1 MDEAIDI
8 SGRKYKA
15 AAKLKW
21 IFAQA
26 VLAHADRFGS
36 FASASIVSAQQMKQV
51 GFLKAHRFVSLA
63 LIINRKREGDA
74 GLLAEVAGIARI
86 AQSDGGQASAFLAK
100 LLFEF
105 AQLRDM
111 LTAENSAVMAE
122 KNNDRRRIGPQ
133 RTQPDCFAIDIR
145 QRDAR
150 ELGAIS
156 LSHGASFSWAGEHLS
171 RLNQNSFVAGMV
183 VEWRGLRT

>member
-1 MDEAIDI
+1 MTQPNSFIGLAFVIDEK
-8 SGRKYKA
+8 RKLDA
-15 AAKLKW
+15 
-21 IFAQA
+21 
-26 VLAHADRFGS
+26 
-36 FASASIVSAQQMKQV
+36 
-51 GFLKAHRFVSLA
+51 GFL
-63 LIINRKREGDA
+63 
-74 GLLAEVAGIARI
+74 AEKLGIARI
-86 AQSDGGQASAFLAK
+86 AQSDGGQASAFFAK
-100 LLFEF
+100 LLFEL

-156 LSHGASFSWAGEHLS
+156 LSHGASFSWA
-171 RLNQNSFVAGMV
+171 
-183 VEWRGLRT
+183 

>member
-36 FASASIVSAQQMKQV
+36 FASAGVVPAQQMEQV

-63 LIINRKREGDA
+63 LIINEKREGDA
-74 GLLAEVAGIARI
+74 GLLAEMAGITRI
-86 AQSDGGQASAFLAK
+86 AQTDGCQARALLAK
-100 LLFEF
+100 LLFKF
-105 AQLRDM
+105 AQLRNV
-111 LTAENSAVMAE
+111 LTAEDSTVMPQ
-122 KNNDRRRIGPQ
+122 KDNHRGRITP
-133 RTQPDCFAIDIR
+133 
-145 QRDAR
+145 
-150 ELGAIS
+150 
-156 LSHGASFSWAGEHLS
+156 
-171 RLNQNSFVAGMV
+171 
-183 VEWRGLRT
+183 